1 MLLTEK
7 ILEEIKQDILNRR
20 ILKSAWEELDDD
32 EEVIDSWRS
41 KIDDILSSYLT
52 LTSSERLK
60 IKKFISSQT
69 LTEDLVLIKKMFEIY
84 EKLNKLKEN
93 KKDAFKMLFSDD

>member
-52 LTSSERLK
+52 LTSGERLK

-69 LTEDLVLIKKMFEIY
+69 LTEDLVLVKKMFEIY